1 MAKQKYENYGA
12 ATQEWITRV
21 ESTIRQRLGEMPQH
35 WQGLMTLLAG
45 QYDLAL
51 NATTVLTYGTTN
63 HAQTLALLQTSFNNL
78 CKLLSMLDLT
88 HYDDM
93 VADNDNIVTHHFT
106 LIPQQRD
113 FVNSKK

>member
-1 MAKQKYENYGA
+1 MAKSKYDNYGV

-51 NATTVLTYGTTN
+51 NATTLLTYGTTDKE
-63 HAQTLALLQTSFNNL
+63 QTLSLLRISVDNL
-78 CKLLSMLDLT
+78 CKLLTMFDLT
-88 HYDDM
+88 HYDNM
-93 VADNDNIVTHHFT
+93 VADNDNISTHQFT
-106 LIPQQRD
+106 LVPQQR
-113 FVNSKK
+113 

>member
-1 MAKQKYENYGA
+1 MAKAKYENYGE

-51 NATTVLTYGTTN
+51 NATTMLTYGTTN
-63 HAQTLALLQTSFNNL
+63 KEQTLALLQTSFNNL
-78 CKLLSMLDLT
+78 CKLLAMLDLT
-88 HYDDM
+88 HYDDIPI
-93 VADNDNIVTHHFT
+93 DNDNIVTHQFT
-106 LIPQQRD
+106 LIPQQR
-113 FVNSKK
+113 